1 MGSQAMDG
9 ARFGYAKART
19 GPGRDPATNLG
30 GSGMELNKTLL
41 DCMQALRRR
50 LRDELAMDIRLSQ
63 SDAVIALLGG
73 CLQSSDEE
81 TRRLGQ
87 RLAELTDQPPPAKP
101 VAGVQGPLATPR
113 GSVRIYRGQRI
124 YA

>member
-1 MGSQAMDG
+1 
-9 ARFGYAKART
+9 
-19 GPGRDPATNLG
+19 
-30 GSGMELNKTLL
+30 MELNKALL

-50 LRDELAMDIRLSQ
+50 LRDELAVDIRLSQ
-63 SDAVIALLGG
+63 SDAVVALLGG

-87 RLAELTDQPPPAKP
+87 RLAELTDQRPPTPAAKP
-101 VAGVQGPLATPR
+101 VANVALPQAAPS
-113 GSVRIYRGQRI
+113 GSVRIYRGQRV